1 MDFDPFPLITKWA
14 FFIYLAAPRPTLRL
28 LTRRQPHLPNVI
40 IQCTCLTWPKSQR
53 EPCNE
58 VGSQSPTKLING
70 IRTGTLSIPSE
81 QAIPLSLMSH
91 EEKKQ
96 LKRQLQFNSHKFW
109 RVTFFYNF
117 LLSNRFSGI
126 LWTIICQDHWLAR
139 SNNSPAYS
147 DYCFRPLP
155 LKFNGSEAAK
165 FLGNRP

>member
-28 LTRRQPHLPNVI
+28 LTRRQSHLPNVI

-96 LKRQLQFNSHKFW
+96 LERQLQFNSHKFW
-109 RVTFFYNF
+109 RVTFFTTFYYQIGF
-117 LLSNRFSGI
+117 LAYYEQLFVK
-126 LWTIICQDHWLAR
+126 IIDWLDLIIVQHTQITALDR
-139 SNNSPAYS
+139 YH
-147 DYCFRPLP
+147 
-155 LKFNGSEAAK
+155 
-165 FLGNRP
+165 